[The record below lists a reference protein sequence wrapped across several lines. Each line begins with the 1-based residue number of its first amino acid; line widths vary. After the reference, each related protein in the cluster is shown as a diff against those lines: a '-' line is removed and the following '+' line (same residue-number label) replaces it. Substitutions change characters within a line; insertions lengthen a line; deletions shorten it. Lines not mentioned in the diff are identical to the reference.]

1 MSFDTEARTDDSPLI
16 FDMDGVLIEGFGT
29 PASIHSAALDD
40 VIDEYGLSP
49 ERDLYRTLDEY
60 AYTDAFA
67 DACREL
73 GVDPIDFYAARE
85 QRSAVRSIEHLRAGS
100 RTLCPDV
107 DALEALAERH
117 DLALVSN
124 NYDPTVA
131 FVVDHFRLDYFEFE
145 RGRDLGVE
153 GFSRRKPD
161 PYYLQEALDHLEV
174 SDAIYVG
181 DRETDVRAAA
191 RAGLDSIY
199 IRRDHNANAKLAV
212 EPVAEIESLYELLP
226 LLDETGRESTQ

>member
-1 MSFDTEARTDDSPLI
+1 MSFHTGTRTDDPPLL
-16 FDMDGVLIEGFGT
+16 FDMDGVLIEGYGT

-40 VIDEYGLSP
+40 VLDEYGLSP
-49 ERDLYRTLDEY
+49 ERNLYRALDGH

-73 GVDPIDFYAARE
+73 GVDPVNFYAARE
-85 QRSAVRSIEHLRAGS
+85 RRSAIRSIEHLKTGS

-117 DLALVSN
+117 NLALVSN

-131 FVVDHFRLDYFEFE
+131 FVVDHFQLDYFEFA

-161 PYYLQEALDHLEV
+161 PYYLQEALDHLGV

-191 RAGLDSIY
+191 RAGLDGIY
-199 IRRDHNANAKLAV
+199 LRRDHNADAELAV
-212 EPVAEIESLYELLP
+212 EPVAEIESLHQLSP
-226 LLDETGRESTQ
+226 LLGGTG